1 VRIGDFKETYAADEA
16 LLRTPTARAW
26 LGVLFLALA
35 IFPFVAGDYLLYL
48 GNLVGVLLIGALG
61 LNILTGYTGQISL
74 GHAAFMGVGAYVT
87 AIAATRFGAPF
98 WIAVPIGGA
107 AACAAGAVVGIPSL
121 RIKGLYLAIATL
133 SAQVI
138 FEWVFT
144 NWTAVTG
151 GIRGIN
157 VAPASLFGFDFD
169 TDERTY
175 FLIVSVAA
183 IHAYAA
189 ANLFRTRVGRA
200 FVAVRDR
207 DLSAELMGVNLFRTK
222 ILAFM
227 ISSWYAGI
235 AGGLL
240 VYFTKVVTPETF
252 PLTLSIQFLAII
264 IVGGLGSIQGAIY
277 GTIFVTLVPEALR
290 SVTQL
295 AQRFSPDAMTWFHPM
310 RDILFGAM
318 IVGFLVFEPHGLAEI
333 ANRVRRF
340 FALWPFPK

>member
-1 VRIGDFKETYAADEA
+1 MRIGDYKESYAADEA
-16 LLRTPTARAW
+16 LFRTTTSRAW
-26 LGVLFLALA
+26 LLVLFAALA
-35 IFPFVAGDYLLYL
+35 VFPFVAGEYLTYL
-48 GNLVGVLLIGALG
+48 GNLVGVLFIGALG

-74 GHAAFMGVGAYVT
+74 GHAAFMGVGAYGA

-98 WIAVPIGGA
+98 WIAVPAGGA
-107 AACAAGAVVGIPSL
+107 AACAAGAVMGVPSL

-133 SAQVI
+133 AAQVI

-144 NWTAVTG
+144 NWTEVTG
-151 GIRGIN
+151 GIRGLN
-157 VAPASLFGFDFD
+157 VEPASILGFRFD
-169 TDERTY
+169 TDRRTY
-175 FLIVSVAA
+175 FLVLAVAA
-183 IHAYAA
+183 LHAWFA

-227 ISSWYAGI
+227 VSSWYAGI
-235 AGGLL
+235 AGGLW
-240 VYFTKVVTPETF
+240 VYFTRVVTPESF
-252 PLTLSIQFLAII
+252 PLTLSVQFLAMI

-277 GTIFVTLVPEALR
+277 GTVFVTLVPEGLR
-290 SVTQL
+290 SLTQV
-295 AQRFSPDAMTWFHPM
+295 AQRLSPDAMAWFHPM
-310 RDILFGAM
+310 RDIVFGAM

-333 ANRVRRF
+333 ANRTRRF